1 MSRRIGDALLD
12 LGAAKRFGGYSAWQ
26 RSMLFDQQ
34 RQREL
39 MAATPQETA
48 EQIGSLSH
56 FIRRVAP
63 RFEFYRHVDVLVER
77 LQQVADGDLKRL
89 IIQAPPR
96 HGKSQLTS
104 RLFPAYF
111 LRRHPERWVGLA
123 SYGAELADSLSREA
137 RQFFTEDGGPIDP
150 ASRAVNRWGTLERGG
165 MWAVGVAGATTGRGG
180 HLLVVDDPVKD
191 AAQADSAGYKAAMKD
206 WWDATFSTRLEPGG
220 AIVVIQTR
228 WSLDDLT
235 GFLLEKEDEALDNGA
250 EPERWHVVDLAAIA
264 IDPAEATPLPVSCTR
279 EPDWREP
286 GEALCPERYPIEQL
300 QKTRGTMAAR
310 WWQALYQQ
318 QPTMAGGSLF
328 QRDWFRYYDPA
339 QIDQS
344 QIVRTLASLDCT
356 FKGNS
361 GSDYVALTVWSQ
373 TPGGMY
379 LRDVVNQRL
388 GFIDTIAMLQA
399 VWRRWQFSEL
409 LVEDAANGPAV
420 IDTLGRESSGYLIR
434 SVRPLGGK
442 EARANAAAP
451 WYEQGRVWH
460 PSGAAWLQPYEDQ
473 LLGFPGAA
481 HDDMVDA
488 TTQALNYVSGTGPMR
503 VTTASWSRAS
513 ESVVDDK
520 PGDQI
525 PQGPVAPRKP
535 SPPPGF
541 R

>member
-1 MSRRIGDALLD
+1 MSRRLGDALLD

-26 RSMLFDQQ
+26 RSMLLDQQ

-39 MAATPQETA
+39 MAATPEETA
-48 EQIGSLSH
+48 EQIGGLAQ

-77 LQQVADGDLKRL
+77 LQQVADGEIKRL

-104 RLFPAYF
+104 RLFPAYY

-150 ASRAVNRWGTLERGG
+150 ASRAVNRWGTLSRGG

-180 HLLVVDDPVKD
+180 HLLIVDDPVKD
-191 AAQADSAGYKAAMKD
+191 GAQADSAGYKAAMKD

-220 AIVVIQTR
+220 SMVIIQTR

-235 GFLLEKEDEALDNGA
+235 GFLLEKEEQALDNNA

-264 IDPAEATPLPVSCTR
+264 IPEAEYTPLPACCTR
-279 EPDWREP
+279 EPDWREA
-286 GEALCPERYPIEQL
+286 GEALCPERYPIQQL
-300 QKTRGTMAAR
+300 EKTRGTMAGR

-318 QPTMAGGSLF
+318 QPTVAGGNLIS
-328 QRDWFRYYDPA
+328 REWFRYYDP
-339 QIDQS
+339 QQLDES
-344 QIVRTLASLDCT
+344 QIVRNLASIDCT

-361 GSDYVALTVWSQ
+361 GSDFVAITVWSQ
-373 TPGGMY
+373 TPAGMY
-379 LRDVVNQRL
+379 LREVVNQRL
-388 GFIDTIAMLQA
+388 GFVDTLALLQS
-399 VWRRWQFSEL
+399 VWRRWKFGEL

-420 IDTLGRESSGYLIR
+420 IDTLSRESSGYLIR
-434 SVRPLGGK
+434 AVRPLGGK
-442 EARANAAAP
+442 EARANAALP

-460 PSGAAWLQPYEDQ
+460 PTTAGWLQTYEDQ

-481 HDDMVDA
+481 HDDMVDS

-503 VTTASWSRAS
+503 VSTVSWGRGNEAYT
-513 ESVVDDK
+513 DPK
-520 PGDQI
+520 PGDQV
-525 PQGPVAPRKP
+525 PQGPIAPRKP
-535 SPPPGF
+535 PPAPGF

>member
-1 MSRRIGDALLD
+1 VSRRLGDALLD

-26 RSMLFDQQ
+26 RCQALEQQ
-34 RQREL
+34 RQRHQL
-39 MAATPQETA
+39 ALTPEQNA
-48 EQIGSLSH
+48 EQVGSLAQ
-56 FIRRVAP
+56 FIRRVSP

-77 LQQVADGDLKRL
+77 LQAVADGQIKRL

-150 ASRAVNRWGTLERGG
+150 ASRAVNRWGTLDRGG
-165 MWAVGVAGATTGRGG
+165 MWAVGVAGAATGKGF
-180 HLLVVDDPVKD
+180 HLGVIDDPVKD
-191 AAQADSAGYKAAMKD
+191 ANQADSAGYKAAMKD
-206 WWDATFSTRLEPGG
+206 WWDAVYSTRLEPGG
-220 AIVVIQTR
+220 AMVVIQTR
-228 WSLDDLT
+228 WALDDLT
-235 GFLLEKEDEALDNGA
+235 GFLLSKEDEALDRGS
-250 EPERWHVVDLAAIA
+250 EPERWHVIDLAAIA
-264 IDPAEATPLPVSCTR
+264 LPQAEYTPLPASCTR
-279 EPDWREP
+279 EPDWRQP

-300 QKTRGTMAAR
+300 RKTEGTMATR

-318 QPTMAGGSLF
+318 QPTVAGGNLF
-328 QRDWFRYYDPA
+328 QREWFRYYDPA

-356 FKGNS
+356 FKSTS
-361 GSDYVALTVWSQ
+361 GSDFVALTIWSQ
-373 TPGGMY
+373 CADGMF
-379 LRDVVNQRL
+379 LRDVINQRL
-388 GFIDTIAMLQA
+388 GFIDTLALLA
-399 VWRRWQFSEL
+399 TVWHRWHFGEL

-420 IDTLGRESSGYLIR
+420 IDTLSRESSGYLIR

-460 PSGAAWLQPYEDQ
+460 PTGAGWLQPYEDQ

-481 HDDMVDA
+481 HDDMVDS
-488 TTQALNYVSGTGPMR
+488 TTQVLNYVSGTGPMR
-503 VTTASWSRAS
+503 VTTASWGRGS
-513 ESVVDDK
+513 EHYTDPK
-520 PGDQI
+520 PGDLI
-525 PQGPVAPRKP
+525 PQGPIAPRR
-535 SPPPGF
+535 PPQAPGF

>member
-1 MSRRIGDALLD
+1 MSKRLGDALLD
-12 LGAAKRFGGYSAWQ
+12 LGAARRFGGYSAYQ
-26 RSMLFDQQ
+26 RAMALEHQ
-34 RQREL
+34 RQQQL
-39 MAATPQETA
+39 ATITPEQSA
-48 EQIGSLSH
+48 QQIGSLAQ

-150 ASRAVNRWGTLERGG
+150 ASRAVNRWGTLDRGG

-191 AAQADSAGYKAAMKD
+191 AAQADSAGYKSAMKD

-235 GFLLEKEDEALDNGA
+235 GFLLDKEDEAIDNGA

-264 IDPAEATPLPVSCTR
+264 VAPAEATPLPVSCTR

-318 QPTMAGGSLF
+318 QPTVAGGNLF

-344 QIVRTLASLDCT
+344 QIVRTIASLDCT

-361 GSDYVALTVWSQ
+361 GSDYVALTVWNQ
-373 TPGGMY
+373 TPAGMY

-399 VWRRWQFSEL
+399 IWRRWQFSEL

-434 SVRPLGGK
+434 AVRPLGGK

-460 PSGAAWLQPYEDQ
+460 PSGAAWLQTYEDQ

-503 VTTASWSRAS
+503 VTTASWGRGS

-520 PGDQI
+520 PGDHI

-535 SPPPGF
+535 PPAPGF